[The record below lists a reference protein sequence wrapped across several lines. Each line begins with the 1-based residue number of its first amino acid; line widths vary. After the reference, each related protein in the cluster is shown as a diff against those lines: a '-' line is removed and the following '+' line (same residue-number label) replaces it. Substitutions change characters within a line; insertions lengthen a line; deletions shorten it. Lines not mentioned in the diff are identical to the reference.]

1 MRGILKRIASRSP
14 ARSIGYDYSET
25 VSGQGMERVLISDVI
40 ADIDWD
46 DVRDTEGESVKQP
59 QDGLAFVPI
68 ESGLKLEDFFP
79 QTLTELR
86 VILQYC
92 ID

>member
-1 MRGILKRIASRSP
+1 MLKRIASRRP
-14 ARSIGYDYSET
+14 ARSIGYDYGKT
-25 VSGQGMERVLISDVI
+25 ASGQGVERIFIGDVI

-46 DVRDTEGESVKQP
+46 DVRDTEGERVEQP

-68 ESGLKLEDFFP
+68 ESWLKLEDFFP

-86 VILQYC
+86 VVLQYC